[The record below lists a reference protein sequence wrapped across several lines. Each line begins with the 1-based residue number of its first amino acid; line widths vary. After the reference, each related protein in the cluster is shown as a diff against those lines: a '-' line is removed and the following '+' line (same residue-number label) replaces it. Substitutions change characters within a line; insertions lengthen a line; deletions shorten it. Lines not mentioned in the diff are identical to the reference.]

1 MKRQLAVI
9 LAIALAIGLTACSTK
24 SGQPGNSTTQGNS
37 SGHSSTNSQ
46 STNTGSSSST
56 AATGMYKDG
65 TYDAKADPWD
75 YGQEE
80 AIVTVKDGKIAD
92 VTLKR
97 LDKNGAEIDYTM
109 FDGKTHDGKVY
120 PNLKEDRFTMAKR
133 MVEKQSPMVDTIAG
147 ATVSTKNWTIAAE
160 RALAKAK

>member
-1 MKRQLAVI
+1 MKRILAVV
-9 LAIALAIGLTACSTK
+9 LAVALAIGLTACSNK
-24 SGQPGNSTTQGNS
+24 STQPGTSTAPGNST
-37 SGHSSTNSQ
+37 GHSTSTSSNTGSTNS
-46 STNTGSSSST
+46 TTT
-56 AATGMYKDG
+56 TGMYKDG

-80 AIVTVKDGKIAD
+80 AIVTVKNGKIAD

-147 ATVSTKNWTIAAE
+147 ATVSTKNWTVAAE

>member
-1 MKRQLAVI
+1 MKRILAVI
-9 LAIALAIGLTACSTK
+9 LAVALAIGLTACSTK
-24 SGQPGNSTTQGNS
+24 SGQPGNSTAQGNT
-37 SGHSSTNSQ
+37 SGHSSTTSQ
-46 STNTGSSSST
+46 STSSSSM
-56 AATGMYKDG
+56 AATGTYKDG

-97 LDKNGAEIDYTM
+97 LDNNGAEIDYTM

-133 MVEKQSPMVDTIAG
+133 MVENQSPMVDTIAG